1 MHKWISQEIIELLE
15 SVWTNEEKGANDEE
29 SIASSAK
36 TTVTED
42 LLAEC
47 EREGYI
53 TRNLSEIELTPLGR
67 KTAEDVIR
75 RHRIAERL
83 VVDVLGMTLEEV
95 ESDACEFEHLVA
107 PGIIEA
113 ICTLLGHPRTC
124 PHNLPIPEG
133 HCCRKHEHHLDSVV
147 TSVDNLN
154 VGDRARV
161 AYVSARN
168 YSRVQKLSSLG
179 ISPGVTIRL
188 HQKFPGFVI
197 QCDET
202 QIAVEKDIAKD
213 IFVWQ
218 DDKVTG

>member
-107 PGIIEA
+107 PGTVSYTHL
-113 ICTLLGHPRTC
+113 TLP
-124 PHNLPIPEG
+124 
-133 HCCRKHEHHLDSVV
+133 
-147 TSVDNLN
+147 TSDLV
-154 VGDRARV
+154 
-161 AYVSARN
+161 
-168 YSRVQKLSSLG
+168 
-179 ISPGVTIRL
+179 
-188 HQKFPGFVI
+188 
-197 QCDET
+197 
-202 QIAVEKDIAKD
+202 
-213 IFVWQ
+213 
-218 DDKVTG
+218 